1 MSTAENIAGRHVVI
15 SGGGSGVGAE
25 LAAQFAQAGACVTIL
40 GRRLD
45 ALEEVAAQTGAHV
58 EVCDVTDRASLDA
71 AIASAVEALGPVQI
85 AIANAGAA
93 PSKPFERMT
102 TGDFEAALDVNLT
115 GVFNLWQACL
125 PGMKDTGW
133 GRLIAIA
140 STAGLK
146 GYPYVS
152 GYCAA
157 KHGVVGLTR
166 ALAVELARTGVTV
179 NAICPGFIETPL
191 LERSIRN
198 IVEKTGMSEEKAA
211 KSLRAGNPQGRFIQP
226 GEVAS
231 AALWLASEGAGSVNG
246 SALPVTGGEI

>member
-1 MSTAENIAGRHVVI
+1 MSVDGRHAVI

-25 LAAQFAQAGACVTIL
+25 LAARFAAGGAKVTIL
-40 GRRLD
+40 GRRMEPLQ
-45 ALEEVAAQTGAHV
+45 EVADRTGAFPAA
-58 EVCDVTDRASLDA
+58 CDVTDRVTLD
-71 AIASAVEALGPVQI
+71 EALAEAAEANGPVSI
-85 AIANAGAA
+85 ALANAGAA

-102 TGDFEAALDVNLT
+102 AGDFEAALSVNLA

-125 PGMKDTGW
+125 PGMKDQGW
-133 GRLIAIA
+133 GRLIAVA

-166 ALAVELARTGVTV
+166 ALAVELAKTGVTV

-191 LERSIRN
+191 LQRSLDN
-198 IVEKTGMSEEKAA
+198 IVAKTGMTAEQAA
-211 KSLRAGNPQGRFIQP
+211 KSLRRGNPQDRFIQP
-226 GEVAS
+226 EEVAE
-231 AALWLASEGAGSVNG
+231 AALWLASAGAGSVNG
-246 SALPVTGGEI
+246 SALPISGGEI

>member
-1 MSTAENIAGRHVVI
+1 MSVAGKHVVI

-25 LAAQFAQAGACVTIL
+25 LAARFASEGARVTIL
-40 GRRLD
+40 GRRMEP
-45 ALEEVAAQTGAHV
+45 LEQVAAQTSALPLA
-58 EVCDVTDRASLDA
+58 CDVTERAEVGA
-71 AIASAVEALGPVQI
+71 AIEEAATKNGPVAI
-85 AIANAGAA
+85 ALANAGAA

-102 TGDFEAALDVNLT
+102 ADDFSDALSVNLA

-125 PGMKDTGW
+125 PGMKQAGW
-133 GRLIAIA
+133 GRMIAIA

-157 KHGVVGLTR
+157 KHGVLGLTR
-166 ALAVELARTGVTV
+166 ALAVELARTGITV

-191 LERSIRN
+191 LQRSVDN
-198 IVEKTGMSEEKAA
+198 IVAKTGMTAEQAA

-226 GEVAS
+226 AEVAE

-246 SALPVTGGEI
+246 SALPISGGEI